1 MSKVCINCG
10 TALEDNAI
18 FCDEC
23 GTRQP
28 DTQSAQ
34 QPFQQPVYG
43 QVISGNQQVK
53 PAERMDGTL
62 RNSGVGIAS
71 FVLGL
76 VSIFTLGNLIIPEII
91 GIICSIIALC
101 QKNTKKGLPIA
112 GLVMCVISLFLLVF
126 VTLIL
131 MTIS

>member
-28 DTQSAQ
+28 DMQSAQ

-43 QVISGNQQVK
+43 QAPSGNQQAK
-53 PAERMDGTL
+53 PAERMEGTL
-62 RNSGVGIAS
+62 RNS
-71 FVLGL
+71 
-76 VSIFTLGNLIIPEII
+76 
-91 GIICSIIALC
+91 
-101 QKNTKKGLPIA
+101 